1 MAISCNCL
9 GGGSPED
16 DAVIRK
22 ERENKKIGQKIDK
35 GNFFLFLQFFAQN
48 VNVARFARNVVS
60 FFVLFKQILKRPQEV
75 EIANIDAFFWVAEK
89 PANLRLLS
97 KCEL

>member
-1 MAISCNCL
+1 MAISCNCM

-35 GNFFLFLQFFAQN
+35 GNIFLNFCEIFT
-48 VNVARFARNVVS
+48 
-60 FFVLFKQILKRPQEV
+60 IL
-75 EIANIDAFFWVAEK
+75 
-89 PANLRLLS
+89 S
-97 KCEL
+97 

>member
-1 MAISCNCL
+1 MAISCNCM

-35 GNFFLFLQFFAQN
+35 GIFLNCHIFQFLWNFYNFSL
-48 VNVARFARNVVS
+48 
-60 FFVLFKQILKRPQEV
+60 
-75 EIANIDAFFWVAEK
+75 
-89 PANLRLLS
+89 
-97 KCEL
+97 

>member
-1 MAISCNCL
+1 MAISCNCM

-35 GNFFLFLQFFAQN
+35 GNFFSIFVKFLQFFALN
-48 VNVARFARNVVS
+48 VNIARFARNDV
-60 FFVLFKQILKRPQEV
+60 
-75 EIANIDAFFWVAEK
+75 
-89 PANLRLLS
+89 
-97 KCEL
+97 